1 MIQSIKIILNK
12 TTFTLNNEAY
22 NLLNAYISDLK
33 IAFPT
38 EPEILFDIE
47 ARIAELLTIQLAATN
62 SEIVDV
68 MHIEEVIKTLGTV
81 NELSSNHKAENT
93 NNNQSNNQYTVTKPK
108 LRRNPFNQSLGGV
121 CSGIAHY
128 LNVDTSFIRMAFV
141 IAFFFFGTG
150 VLAYIVLWLVIPK
163 ATGAEADQIIK
174 NENNNPHKLYR
185 NKETKAIGGVCSGIA
200 LHFGIEIW
208 VVRLA
213 FFAGI
218 FLWGSAILVYF
229 IAWIT
234 IPKASNDIQNTRLNN
249 NLNYVAQNNTQLKG
263 IRNIFNLMIA
273 GLALIMIGIIIV
285 SMFFTNITYKVF
297 SESDIFD
304 VFNSTILLDVN
315 IGYVLTGVLLCTFSP
330 ILFLL
335 AVISKFVFKAA
346 ISFKYAVL
354 GLVVMFFTGV
364 GLLIYS
370 GVSVLPKYI
379 NQMENSEIESKTING
394 NDSIHIIIN
403 EIKTNKQVN
412 FLQLNGF
419 KILLTDSGRFIPIDF
434 EINETL
440 DDSSYLMISKF
451 YLGDKNKHGNK
462 MVEMVKIDYQIK
474 NDSIIF
480 PTHYFIPKSYPF
492 VLQRVK
498 VKIYLKANKHFYANK
513 TTQQAFGFINKNESP
528 SQFWFNTNKLD
539 EYDKWNE
546 IESEIEKKLEE
557 KEDEI
562 ERKTDNL

>member
-379 NQMENSEIESKTING
+379 NQIENSEIESKTING

-528 SQFWFNTNKLD
+528 TQFWFNTNKLD